1 MLRAQALHSPEHD
14 AWQFAEVMERQF
26 AESIPVAAIV
36 DVVFDHLDDHRS
48 LASHMEQGSMMMM
61 GSSMKTT
68 TGEGGGRHV
77 GSHIFMDGRM
87 LGLKLSL
94 DEVVDQHERPLRKA
108 WHTIGEP
115 QLIVIGGYRMGF
127 ELTPAPSG
135 SMLKVFIEYDLPRG
149 VFGRLLGWMFGG
161 VYARWCVR
169 SMLKDAAKYF
179 ATHAAPETQPA

>member
-1 MLRAQALHSPEHD
+1 MLRTQALRSAEHD

-26 AESIPVAAIV
+26 AESIPVAAPV

-77 GSHIFMDGRM
+77 GSHIFMDGRV

-108 WHTIGEP
+108 WHTLGEP
-115 QLIVIGGYRMGF
+115 RLIVMGAT
-127 ELTPAPSG
+127 EWASSSPPH
-135 SMLKVFIEYDLPRG
+135 PR
-149 VFGRLLGWMFGG
+149 
-161 VYARWCVR
+161 ARC
-169 SMLKDAAKYF
+169 
-179 ATHAAPETQPA
+179 

>member
-1 MLRAQALHSPEHD
+1 
-14 AWQFAEVMERQF
+14 MERQF
-26 AESIPVAAIV
+26 AESIPVAAPV
-36 DVVFDHLDDHRS
+36 DVAFDHLDDHRS

-68 TGEGGGRHV
+68 TDEGGGRHV
-77 GSHIFMDGRM
+77 GSHIFMDGRV

-94 DEVVDQHERPLRKA
+94 DEVVDQRERPLRKA

-115 QLIVIGGYRMGF
+115 RLIVIGGYRMGF
-127 ELTPAPSG
+127 EATPAPSG

-161 VYARWCVR
+161 MYARWCVR
-169 SMLKDAAKYF
+169 SMLKDAAKHF
-179 ATHAAPETQPA
+179 ATHAAPKTQPA